1 MQTLGFWMIIGELLG
16 LCGLVTNLRG
26 APQKPLV
33 TGELVKK
40 GNSFQSQ
47 DWRYSTWLSLTSTC
61 PMFDCLHRHVHSIV
75 WIIRIFSLAESV
87 SFGRVWDSNSQ
98 HQAVSA
104 CSQRTSA
111 HLPRW
116 VASGT
121 GEGPRCLRMWKKN
134 AMEKT
139 PMLWQVHMVSLCFFW
154 LIFFWVFF
162 VCLGQ
167 KKGL

>member
-1 MQTLGFWMIIGELLG
+1 MCERWDSGWLSENCLDYVDWSQ
-16 LCGLVTNLRG
+16 NLRG

-87 SFGRVWDSNSQ
+87 SFGRVLDSNSQ

-104 CSQRTSA
+104 CRLAEVSCVGHRWRTTVSEN
-111 HLPRW
+111 
-116 VASGT
+116 V
-121 GEGPRCLRMWKKN
+121 EKKN

-154 LIFFWVFF
+154 LIIFWVFF